1 MIDLLELHKFFIGN
15 HLHAGDIAVDFT
27 MGNGHDTAYLS
38 KAVGPDGFVYAF
50 DIQEQALASTQERLV
65 AEGCPDNYRLILDS
79 HSNVK
84 KYVDVPF
91 KAGMFNLGWLP
102 GGDKSVT
109 TLRETTLPAIR
120 DAIDLMDRDAILN
133 IAVYP
138 GHAEGDAEGKI
149 VVTSKARGRKNAVR
163 RLADDYAEHADRG
176 GLCGIAHGGCR
187 EDAETLRGLL
197 KATDPACEVLLVDYE
212 PVTGSHVGPGALA
225 LFYYGDEKQVKV

>member
-27 MGNGHDTAYLS
+27 MGNGHDTVYLS

-138 GHAEGDAEGKI
+138 GHAEGDAEGKMIQEYLASVSRHRICATMVKILNSPTSPYFI
-149 VVTSKARGRKNAVR
+149 VV
-163 RLADDYAEHADRG
+163 
-176 GLCGIAHGGCR
+176 
-187 EDAETLRGLL
+187 ET
-197 KATDPACEVLLVDYE
+197 KPA
-212 PVTGSHVGPGALA
+212 
-225 LFYYGDEKQVKV
+225 K